1 MARRSSA
8 PSAAAAYIHESAA
21 PHLLGQDPLAI
32 DRHSRTLSTRYVG
45 FSGSGAEMRGLSA
58 IDIAL
63 WDLFGQATGQPIYQL
78 LGGPTRPRIRIYNTC
93 AGYRY
98 VRSNVGQLTE
108 NWGLP
113 SAGARA
119 RTRTSTPS

>member
-1 MARRSSA
+1 
-8 PSAAAAYIHESAA
+8 
-21 PHLLGQDPLAI
+21 
-32 DRHSRTLSTRYVG
+32 
-45 FSGSGAEMRGLSA
+45 MRGLSA

-78 LGGPTRPRIRIYNTC
+78 LGGQTRPKIRVYNTC

-98 VRSNVGQLTE
+98 VRTNVGQLTA

-113 SAGARA
+113 RQRPRA
-119 RTRTSTPS
+119 PTRTSTPSSTAPTSSPRACSTRASPG